1 MSATRPKK
9 ARPSRR
15 RDKRIEW
22 RRESLYGNYAP
33 SIGYSNPDTAC
44 FVAQTTDARG
54 PYRAIDKFYGE
65 DKFFKNLASAK
76 RWCEKRILARL
87 PAGLR

>member
-1 MSATRPKK
+1 MKQ

-22 RRESLYGNYAP
+22 RRESLYGNYTP
-33 SIGYSNPDTAC
+33 SIGYSNSDTAC

-54 PYRAIDKFYGE
+54 PYRAVDEFYGA
-65 DKFFKNLASAK
+65 DKFFKNLTSAK
-76 RWCEKRILARL
+76 RWCERRILAQL
-87 PAGLR
+87 PVGLR